1 MSQMTAARA
10 PRGAAARTARTG
22 TARPSPGTRQPQR
35 PRLRI
40 VDAAPKRQGNTGF
53 ALLCIALVLGGLMA
67 ALMLN
72 MARGEGAFTLGA
84 LTAEQTR
91 LHDER
96 VTLEAELNTLSSPET
111 IAAEAE
117 KLGMVP
123 SPSTAVLRLSDGA
136 VLGVAAGV
144 DGNQTFTVETS
155 STTDKTAPEPDAE
168 EGAGP
173 GTTEENAG
181 DANEEG

>member
-10 PRGAAARTARTG
+10 PRGAVRASRAGAARPA
-22 TARPSPGTRQPQR
+22 PGNRQTTQR

-40 VDAAPKRQGNTGF
+40 VDAAPRRQGNTGF

-96 VTLEAELNTLSSPET
+96 VTLEAELSVLSSPET
-111 IAAEAE
+111 IAKEAD

-144 DGNQTFTVETS
+144 DGNQTFTVVTS
-155 STTDKTAPEPDAE
+155 STTDETTSGSDAE
-168 EGAGP
+168 EGAGS
-173 GTTEENAG
+173 GTTDESSG
-181 DANEEG
+181 DADKEG